1 MTRHDRLFSLLPAAV
16 RLADARQGYPLRA
29 LLRVLAEQVNVVEDD
44 IASLYDNWFVE
55 TCDGWVVPYIGSL
68 VGYVPV
74 RAAGGARSPVLVPRR
89 EVAGTIGYRRRKG
102 TLALLEVLAGDV
114 GGWPARAVEFYRL
127 LAATQNV
134 DARTPRRGRTVD
146 VRDGDA
152 LELIDGP
159 FDRTMHGAEVRRVS
173 APRDPGRYDI
183 PSVGVFVWRLG
194 SYPVTRSVAHAAEE
208 IGLHAFTFSALS
220 NDAPLFNRPRPEARR
235 TDIAVERNLP
245 TPMRR
250 VALERLRLDGRLD
263 QAYGEDGGFTIWVG
277 TPPEPVPADAIVP
290 ADLQDWSYRPVR
302 GQVAVDP
309 ERGRIAFPPTHPP
322 ENGVTVSY
330 RYGFS
335 ADMGGGEYDR
345 PLSEPQ
351 GAARYTVGEGG
362 DVPTIER
369 ALDRWRDERP
379 PDAVIEVQ
387 DSGVYAEQ
395 IQVDLAEGQTLQI
408 RAANRTRPVFRLL
421 DWRTDRSDALLVRG
435 GPRSRFVLD
444 GIVITGRGVQVQGEV
459 ERVTI
464 RHATLVPGWGLTHD
478 CQPRRPAEPS
488 VVLLNTGAELRVEH
502 AIVGSI
508 RVVHDE
514 VELDPECIRI
524 SDSILD
530 ATSVQR
536 LALGGP
542 ESLLAHA
549 VLTVARTT
557 VIGEVRTHAVELGE
571 NSIFLG
577 PVAVARRQIGCLRF
591 CSVPHGSRTPRR
603 FHCQPD
609 LVEGAIAEEAAP
621 GTPPADLEPALAAE
635 RLRVRPSFTSLR
647 YGRPGYGQLATWCA
661 PEIVRGAD
669 DESEMGAFHDL
680 FQPQRLA
687 NLRAR
692 LDEHTPAAMEVGI
705 VLAT

>member
-1 MTRHDRLFSLLPAAV
+1 MTRHDRLFSLLPTAV

-29 LLRVLAEQVNVVEDD
+29 LLRVVAEQVNVVEDD
-44 IASLYDNWFVE
+44 VTGLYDNWFVE
-55 TCDGWVVPYIGSL
+55 TADDWVIPYIGSL

-74 RAAGGARSPVLVPRR
+74 REAGRARSPVLVPRR
-89 EVAGTIGYRRRKG
+89 DVANTIGYRRRKG
-102 TLALLEVLAGDV
+102 TLALLEALAGDV
-114 GGWPARAVEFYRL
+114 GGWPSRTVEFYRL

-134 DARTPRRGRTVD
+134 NARTPRRGRIVD

-159 FDRTMHGAEVRRVS
+159 FDRAMHGAEVRRIS
-173 APRDPGRYDI
+173 AARDPGRYDV

-220 NDAPLFNRPRPEARR
+220 NDAPLFTRPRPQARR
-235 TDIAVERNLP
+235 TNVAVERNLP
-245 TPMRR
+245 TPIRR
-250 VALERLRLDGRLD
+250 RALERLRLDGRLGE
-263 QAYGEDGGFTIWVG
+263 AYGEDASFMIWVG
-277 TPPEPVPADAIVP
+277 NPPEPVPVQAIVP

-345 PLSEPQ
+345 PLSEPE
-351 GAARYTVGEGG
+351 GAVRYTVGEGG
-362 DVPTIER
+362 DEPTLER
-369 ALDRWRDERP
+369 ALDRWRQEAP
-379 PDAVIEVQ
+379 PDAVVEVQ

-395 IQVDLAEGQTLQI
+395 VDVDLAEGQTLQI

-421 DWRTDRSDALLVRG
+421 DRRTDSSDALMVRG
-435 GPRSRFVLD
+435 GPGSRFVLD
-444 GIVITGRGVQVQGEV
+444 GIVITGRGVQVQGQV

-488 VVLLNTGAELRVEH
+488 ILLLNTGAELRVERS
-502 AIVGSI
+502 IVGSI
-508 RVVHDE
+508 RVIRNE
-514 VELDPECIRI
+514 VELDPECVRI

-530 ATSVQR
+530 ATSTER
-536 LALGGP
+536 LALAGP

-549 VLTVARTT
+549 VLTAIRTT

-577 PVAVARRQIGCLRF
+577 DVAVARRQVGCLRF

-609 LVEGAIAEEAAP
+609 LVQEAIIEAAP
-621 GTPPADLEPALAAE
+621 AGATAAGLEPALAAE

-647 YGRPGYGQLATWCA
+647 YGRPGYGQLAAWCA
-661 PEIVRGAD
+661 PEIARGAD

-692 LDEHTPAAMEVGI
+692 LDEYTPAAMEVGVI
-705 VLAT
+705 LAT